1 MPLLPRNPDGAA
13 AGTGLSLPTNKAFA
27 LLILAALL
35 VLILMRHLFGSV
47 HAEGG
52 VR

>member
-1 MPLLPRNPDGAA
+1 MPLLPRDPGAA
-13 AGTGLSLPTNKAFA
+13 GKSTSGTSVSKSYAIV
-27 LLILAALL
+27 ILAAL
-35 VLILMRHLFGSV
+35 VLLIAMRHLFGSV